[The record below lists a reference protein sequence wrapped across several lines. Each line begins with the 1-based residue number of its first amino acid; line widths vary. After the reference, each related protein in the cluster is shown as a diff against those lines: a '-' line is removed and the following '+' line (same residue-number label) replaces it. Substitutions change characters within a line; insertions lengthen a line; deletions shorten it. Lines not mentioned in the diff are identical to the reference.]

1 MYKIEKNKR
10 EIQVRVNKLLK
21 NIQETKRLIEAR
33 SNIQL
38 ISTKLGHISL
48 QEYGLESGKNIF

>member
-1 MYKIEKNKR
+1 MYKVDKNKF

-33 SNIQL
+33 SNIQV

-48 QEYGLESGKNIF
+48 RKYGLEENK